1 MVRLLQEQGADVTLI
16 TNFRPDDWMADYPG
30 ACWLS
35 MVNSVHLTWEQV
47 SVPRALATRRFDLYW
62 APGNSGIPLRRV
74 PGVRYVWTLHDL
86 VPLKLPGMYLR
97 GPLYTGPYLLHT
109 FSGIVSSDAIFTVS
123 RSSARD
129 IKLMTGRSSHVAP
142 TIWYRDVMMP
152 SGTADDGDA
161 VARLGMPPGASFV
174 VYNGGLDAR
183 KNVPGI
189 LEGFAHAARQRHDL
203 FLVLMGSGYEVV
215 ADQCAQLAIV
225 DRVIQSGYVDEAAKF
240 AILRAAL
247 GLIYTSMYEGFG
259 LPVLEGFASE
269 VPVITSPNSSLLE
282 VGGDA
287 VLYASNSDELAH
299 AILSLADVGLRD
311 RLRSAGLGAMARL

>member
-1 MVRLLQEQGADVTLI
+1 MSRSSPTFVRTIGSRTIPAPAGSPWSTAF
-16 TNFRPDDWMADYPG
+16 TSPG
-30 ACWLS
+30 SRFPSRVRWRLA
-35 MVNSVHLTWEQV
+35 V
-47 SVPRALATRRFDLYW
+47 STCIGPPATRESRF
-62 APGNSGIPLRRV
+62 GGS

-129 IKLMTGRSSHVAP
+129 IKRMTGRSSHVAP